1 MDVDTDEITV
11 SFSSPEAFSDIY
23 SHSATDILKDVFYDA
38 IAGPFRSSGNTR
50 SREEHTRKRRTIASS
65 FSPKGVAEYEGYV
78 IKAVQSLLDR
88 LEKLQAQCGDNG
100 FNATP
105 WIHMF
110 TFDAIGD
117 VVFGNSFNFLENGND
132 TCTAE
137 TPEGKQYQVEA
148 IASFLGGV
156 KFANNV
162 GYLGTDLAKWLKK
175 NILYCSYGAKMGANF
190 SNMSIYRI
198 RRREEIPEET
208 APHDIWSRVMA
219 ANRKPGGYVM
229 PFGELIAESNS
240 LVRVLSRSRND

>member
-1 MDVDTDEITV
+1 MLIVSV
-11 SFSSPEAFSDIY
+11 SFNSPEAFYDIY
-23 SHSATDILKDVFYDA
+23 SHAATNILKDVYYDA
-38 IAGPFRSSGNTR
+38 IAGPHRSSGNTR
-50 SREEHTRKRRTIASS
+50 SREEHTRKRRVIANN
-65 FSPKGVAEYEGYV
+65 FSPKGVAEYEKC
-78 IKAVQSLLDR
+78 ITKAVQSLLDR
-88 LEKLQAQCGDNG
+88 FDKLNEQVPSG

-117 VVFGNSFNFLENGND
+117 VVFGNSFEFLERGDD

-137 TPEGKQYQVEA
+137 TPEGKQYTVRALE
-148 IASFLGGV
+148 SFLGGV
-156 KFANNV
+156 QFANNL

-190 SNMSIYRI
+190 SNMSVYRI
-198 RRREEIPEET
+198 RRREELPVDD
-208 APHDIWSRVMA
+208 APADVWSRVMA

-240 LVRVLSRSRND
+240 LVRKRFLVVINV